1 MDNEQ
6 SALLS
11 RRRFLG
17 FSAAL
22 AGGALLEFP
31 GLAQSDAFKAPSVVG
46 DKPSPRAWRELGR
59 QLQGTLLRPG
69 QTGFANLALPNN
81 LRYRNI
87 KPGGIALCHDAAD
100 IAACLRWARRHGV
113 PMATRGGG
121 HSYAGYSCTEGLMIN
136 LMPINTAQFDPTA
149 RTVTI
154 GGGIR
159 NGAIYAALG
168 AVDRSITH
176 GRCADVGAGGFLLG
190 GGIGFDMRHNG
201 IACDKLIRTELVLA
215 DGEIVTATAN
225 QNADLFWACRGGAGG
240 NFGINTSFTL
250 DTFPVDRSVEFQ
262 IGWSNASDEFLSV
275 LFLNFENAPDTLGS
289 KISLSPGLPLPGQP
303 VPINVGVIG
312 QFLGS
317 VEDFDKILAPI
328 NAIARPSNRVVQEVA
343 YWSGSSYLSDE
354 GGPAYYQERSRFIN
368 GPMTPAIIAA
378 VRDWLPR
385 WPNAQGAGSIKFFQ
399 TGGAT
404 QALGPTETAFVHRN
418 SKWLASIEIDWTPGQ
433 SPASR
438 DRAHRWQNRFYD
450 DITPLCAGGAF
461 QNFSDPTLKNWAYA
475 YYGENLPRL
484 RAIKTAVDPHNL
496 FRYRQSIRPL
506 TG

>member
-17 FSAAL
+17 FSSAL
-22 AGGALLEFP
+22 AGGALLEFS
-31 GLAQSDAFKAPSVVG
+31 GLAQSDTFKASSIVG
-46 DKPSPRAWRELGR
+46 NSLSPRAWRELGR

-87 KPGGIALCHDAAD
+87 KPGGIALCNNAAD
-100 IAACLRWARRHGV
+100 IASCLRWARRHGV
-113 PMATRGGG
+113 PLATRGGG

-136 LMPINTAQFDPTA
+136 LMPINTARFDPTA
-149 RTVTI
+149 RTVTV

-159 NGAIYAALG
+159 NEAVYAALD

-176 GRCADVGAGGFLLG
+176 GRCTAVGAGGFLLG

-201 IACDKLIRTELVLA
+201 IASDKLIRTELVLA

-262 IGWSNASDEFLSV
+262 IGWGNASDEFLSV
-275 LFLNFENAPDTLGS
+275 LFLNFENAPDALGS
-289 KISLSPGLPLPGQP
+289 KITLSPGLPLPGQP

-317 VEDFDKILAPI
+317 VEDLGKILAPI

-343 YWSGSSYLSDE
+343 YWSGSSYLSEE
-354 GGPAYYQERSRFIN
+354 GRPAYYQERSRFIN

-433 SPASR
+433 TPTSR

-461 QNFSDPTLKNWAYA
+461 QNFPDPNLKDWADA

-484 RAIKTAVDPHNL
+484 RAIKTAVDPQNL